1 MDMYDNIEQHSEST
15 VLVFTDGSVC
25 NGPVGSGA
33 CVAVVLPHCA
43 NKEIFTMT
51 GAVGTKV
58 NSLVCEVNGII
69 HRLEI
74 GIKRIHYCK
83 EQKQIKSICVF
94 SDCDSAINTVVSIS
108 ELNTLKN
115 CCWHL
120 HMIITAVKKLIAK

>member
-69 HRLEI
+69 HRLEM

-83 EQKQIKSICVF
+83 EQKQNK
-94 SDCDSAINTVVSIS
+94 
-108 ELNTLKN
+108 
-115 CCWHL
+115 
-120 HMIITAVKKLIAK
+120 